1 MLSVGSSGPK
11 IEGEPQAMEIDQIKT
26 FLAVATF
33 GGFHRAADALRIS
46 QPAVSARI
54 KALEGSLGASLFARS
69 RSGLT
74 LSEAGRILRPY
85 AEDLLHTAS
94 LASQA
99 VHELKPAGAGPLQI
113 AAAHSISVYLLPD
126 FMKRFQRAY
135 PKVVISIRAGHSKEV
150 LDMVLNQEAEIGLA
164 RSLNHPEVETLSL
177 RDDPLLLVVPP
188 KQGPIRTRRARL
200 EQVAGWPLIFYERG
214 SSDWTLTHSLF
225 RRAGLVPNV
234 ALEVDTIE
242 TAKRMVERGLGV
254 AFLPRI
260 AVGREIQRGR
270 LATVRI
276 LDAEPLHRSLD
287 LIHPRHRALRAEAR
301 AFLAVVR
308 EAVNEVSA
316 FTGNSLRGS
325 RRRSK

>member
-1 MLSVGSSGPK
+1 
-11 IEGEPQAMEIDQIKT
+11 MEIDQIKT

-54 KALEGSLGASLFARS
+54 KALEQSLGASLFARS

-74 LSEAGRILRPY
+74 LSEAGTILRPY
-85 AEDLLHTAS
+85 AEELLHTAS

-99 VHELKPAGAGPLQI
+99 VHDLKPAGAGPLLI
-113 AAAHSISVYLLPD
+113 AAAHSISVYFLPD
-126 FMKRFQRAY
+126 FLKRFQHAC

-150 LDMVLNQEAEIGLA
+150 LDMVLNQDAEIGLA

-177 RDDPLLLVVPP
+177 RDDPLLLVGPP
-188 KQGPIRTRRARL
+188 KQRPARIRRARL
-200 EQVAGWPLIFYERG
+200 QEVAGWPLIFYERG

-242 TAKRMVERGLGV
+242 TAKRMVDRGLGM
-254 AFLPRI
+254 AFLPQL
-260 AVGREIQRGR
+260 AVGQELRSGK
-270 LATVRI
+270 LVTVKL
-276 LDAEPLHRSLD
+276 LDAEPLGRSLD
-287 LIHPRHRALRAEAR
+287 VIHLRHRPLRKEAQ
-301 AFLAVVR
+301 AFLQVIREVVKASSTIAR
-308 EAVNEVSA
+308 RAR
-316 FTGNSLRGS
+316 RG
-325 RRRSK
+325 RRRS